1 MVIVILR
8 LIIMNM
14 CYFLIGY
21 IDDILIFFYN
31 SIVKDFRMEYMFFVK
46 ICIVNYLEII

>member
-31 SIVKDFRMEYMFFVK
+31 SIVKEIKMEYMFFVK